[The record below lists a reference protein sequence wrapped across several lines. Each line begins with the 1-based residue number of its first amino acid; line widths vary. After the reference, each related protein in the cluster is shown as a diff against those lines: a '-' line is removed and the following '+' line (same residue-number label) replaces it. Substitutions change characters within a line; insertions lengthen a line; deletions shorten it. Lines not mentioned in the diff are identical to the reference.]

1 MRTQTKQGNNVVW
14 GEGMGPSKEP
24 QLRGSKLE
32 PDVEV
37 SEGIAPIPST
47 STRKGLPSKSLF

>member
-37 SEGIAPIPST
+37 SGGISNNPIHIYQNGAT
-47 STRKGLPSKSLF
+47 SKSLF

>member
-1 MRTQTKQGNNVVW
+1 MVW

-24 QLRGSKLE
+24 QQQGSKLE

-37 SEGIAPIPST
+37 SGGISNNPIHIYQKGAT
-47 STRKGLPSKSLF
+47 SKIRF